1 MRKAL
6 GARRALPT
14 NEEAQLQNR
23 ILARFG
29 ATPGVLI
36 LVNTV
41 KVIPSPY
48 GPGSLTFG
56 LGEGS
61 PDLVGSVDV
70 DVTLANDRAVT
81 IARFAC
87 WELKVPGNHP
97 EPHQTRLHEAWRR
110 LGIFVAVVHSEEE
123 FAASIERARCGEM
136 Q

>member
-6 GARRALPT
+6 GAQRALPQ
-14 NEEAQLQNR
+14 NEEAKLQNR
-23 ILARFG
+23 ILGKFG
-29 ATPGVLI
+29 ALPGVLI

-41 KVIPSPY
+41 KVIRNPF
-48 GPGSLTFG
+48 GPGHLTFG

-61 PDLVGSVDV
+61 PDLVGAVDGRM
-70 DVTLANDRAVT
+70 AG
-81 IARFAC
+81 

-97 EPHQTRLHEAWRR
+97 EPHQVALHNAWRA

-123 FAASIERARCGEM
+123 FAASLERCRAGAL